1 MAGPKSHVPWQD
13 KHQPRH
19 RNRLRSGVPCGTTE
33 VVPPEDSSR
42 FWLVATRSS
51 NHRRGMIQATSIQEP
66 PLDTSAEFFETIVQG
81 SGPWRLERI
90 LSFGQASPEGV
101 WYDQAEDEWVLLV
114 GGSATLEI
122 EGQAPVEL
130 ISGDHLILPAGKRHR
145 VMAVSEG
152 AVWLAL
158 HGRFEL

>member
-1 MAGPKSHVPWQD
+1 
-13 KHQPRH
+13 
-19 RNRLRSGVPCGTTE
+19 
-33 VVPPEDSSR
+33 
-42 FWLVATRSS
+42 
-51 NHRRGMIQATSIQEP
+51 MIQATSIQKP

-81 SGPWRLERI
+81 NGLWRLERI
-90 LSFGQASPEGV
+90 LSFGQASPEGF
-101 WYDQAEDEWVLLV
+101 WYDQPEDEWVLLV

-145 VMAVSEG
+145 VMAVSED

-158 HGRFEL
+158 HGGIAR